1 MDLGYPQSVT
11 AEQIIGLSLALVVM
25 AVGLLGSILP
35 VLPGVPVVLCAA
47 IAHKLYFGADGASVW
62 LLVLLAFLTVLAL
75 GLDYLATS
83 VGARKLGASWR
94 GMLGAVLGGLVGLFF
109 SIPGIL
115 LGPFIGAF
123 LLEMVGGYEY
133 RRALR
138 AGAGATLGLLAGA
151 VGKFAV
157 CIVMITLFAANVL
170 YHSFNS

>member
-1 MDLGYPQSVT
+1 MDSNETLFSSTFQT
-11 AEQIIGLSLALVVM
+11 
-25 AVGLLGSILP
+25 GLLLHNLQRLVFHNRLSNSTKTVYYYQTIANLNANE
-35 VLPGVPVVLCAA
+35 LYQEHHVV
-47 IAHKLYFGADGASVW
+47 
-62 LLVLLAFLTVLAL
+62 LAFLTILAL

-83 VGARKLGASWR
+83 VGARKLSASWR
-94 GMLGAVLGGLVGLFF
+94 GMLGAILGGLVGLFF

-123 LLEMVGGYEY
+123 LLEMAGGYEY
-133 RRALR
+133 RLALR